1 VEHHLGRSVDGVRIG
16 VWGLTFKA
24 NTDDLR
30 ESPALEV
37 AGRLQERGAVLSCY
51 DPAVNRSVN
60 GLEVVD
66 SALEAATGAEC
77 VILLTEWDEFRWLD
91 FDRVAEVMS
100 APNIIDT
107 RNILDAN
114 DLRRRG
120 FAIRGL
126 GKP

>member
-1 VEHHLGRSVDGVRIG
+1 
-16 VWGLTFKA
+16 
-24 NTDDLR
+24 
-30 ESPALEV
+30 
-37 AGRLQERGAVLSCY
+37 
-51 DPAVNRSVN
+51 
-60 GLEVVD
+60 VD

-91 FDRVAEVMS
+91 FDRVAEVMA